1 LSSVD
6 RRIVTSWVA
15 ADATRSL
22 DEWARAAGVTRSAYV
37 RSLIESGGPPVA
49 QIDLQGVAELRRIG
63 VMLRNFLRT
72 LPAKWSPEQTAR
84 FFAALEQIEQASDR
98 LTHPQ

>member
-1 LSSVD
+1 MTPVN
-6 RRIVTSWVA
+6 RRIVTAWVA

-22 DEWARAAGVTRSAYV
+22 DAWARAAGVTRSAYV
-37 RSLIESGGPPVA
+37 RSLIESGGPPIA
-49 QIDLQGVAELRRIG
+49 QIDIQGVAELRRIG

-72 LPAKWSPEQTAR
+72 PPARWSTEQTAQ
-84 FFAALEQIEQASDR
+84 FFAALKRIEQASDH